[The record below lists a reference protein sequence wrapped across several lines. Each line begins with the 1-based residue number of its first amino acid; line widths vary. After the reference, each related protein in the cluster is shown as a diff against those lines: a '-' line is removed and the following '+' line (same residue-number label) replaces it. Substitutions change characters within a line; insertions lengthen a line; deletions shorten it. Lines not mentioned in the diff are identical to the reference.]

1 MKHHPQRLVDMTD
14 KDKRYSELLD
24 KQIAQLKQ
32 ESRSLEFKSNH
43 IDHERLGKYISA
55 LSNGACLDGED
66 YGYLYFGIE
75 DRTFEIKGTT
85 FGEREEKAKGKQSLD
100 LTLRREITPKINFQ
114 FETFFYRGNQRIV
127 RLKIPR
133 AKGEPTMFNWRGY
146 IRVESNLTSLE
157 QYPEWMRS
165 LYNSEID
172 WSAEIVEGATLND
185 LDPKAIAVAR
195 EGYKQRYPHIAEEC
209 DRLDERAFLDKAS
222 LTIDGEITRAT
233 LLLVG
238 KKESVTKIPHISQ
251 IVWNC
256 EQNGETFGDIF
267 SIPFVLSTTELL
279 GRIRNYRFKIYPADR
294 LIPAEVWKYDTRS
307 ILEGLHNCI
316 LHQDYTLNER
326 IIVTETNEKLIFEN
340 AGNFYNK
347 DYTQYIE
354 GKKRPSRYRNR
365 ALMNAMVNIKMVDT
379 LGYGIHNLFLR
390 QRERFLP
397 MPDYDGSTEIRVVLN
412 MPGVVIDK
420 DYSILLMEN
429 SSVSLTDA
437 YLLDQIQKHRPLSS
451 DAITHLRKH
460 GWIEGKRPNV
470 YICKSL
476 AAKTGKKIEY
486 SKHKGLDDN
495 ACWHSLKEALKDHN
509 SLTRAEINTLL
520 WNNLSDQLSDT
531 QKKDKIRNLLHKW
544 KIKGLIVNETHG
556 KISSWRLKEDV

>member
-1 MKHHPQRLVDMTD
+1 MTD

-24 KQIAQLKQ
+24 KQIAHIKK
-32 ESRSLEFKSNH
+32 ESRSLEFKSNYLEY
-43 IDHERLGKYISA
+43 ERLGKYISA

-75 DRTFEIKGTT
+75 DSTLQIKGTT
-85 FGEREEKAKGKQSLD
+85 FGEKEEKAKGQQSLD
-100 LTLRREITPKINFQ
+100 LTLRRGITPKINFQ
-114 FETFFYRGNQRIV
+114 FETFFYYGNQRIV
-127 RLKIPR
+127 RLRVPR
-133 AKGEPTMFNWRGY
+133 AKGEPTMFCWKAF
-146 IRVESNLTSLE
+146 IRVESNLTPLE
-157 QYPEWMRS
+157 QYPDWMRA

-172 WSAEIVEGATLND
+172 WSAEIVDGATLND
-185 LDPKAIAVAR
+185 LDPEAIALAR
-195 EGYKQRYPHIAEEC
+195 EGYKQRYPHLAEEC
-209 DRLDERAFLDKAS
+209 ENLDERAFLDKAS

-238 KKESVTKIPHISQ
+238 KKESVSKIPHISQ

-256 EQNGETFGDIF
+256 EQDGETFGDIF
-267 SIPFVLSTTELL
+267 SIPFILSTSQLL
-279 GRIRNYRFKIYPADR
+279 GRIRNYRFKIYPHNS

-340 AGNFYNK
+340 AGNFYYK

-354 GKKRPSRYRNR
+354 GKQRPSRYRNR

-397 MPDYDGSTEIRVVLN
+397 MPDYDGSTDVRVVLN
-412 MPGVVIDK
+412 MPGVVIDE
-420 DYSILLMEN
+420 DYSILLMED

-437 YLLDQIQKHRPLSS
+437 YLLDQLQKQRPLSS
-451 DAITHLRKH
+451 DAIAHLRKL
-460 GWIEGKRPNV
+460 GLVEGKKPNIF
-470 YICKSL
+470 ICKSL
-476 AAKTGKKIEY
+476 ASKTGKKVEY
-486 SKHKGLDDN
+486 SKHKGLDEN

-509 SLTRAEINTLL
+509 RLMRSEIDTLL

-544 KIKGLIVNETHG
+544 KIKGWIDNDTRG
-556 KISSWRLKEDV
+556 KISSWIIKQDV